1 MTRIKSNWMIILS
14 RKNEKKTSFIARDAA
29 PLRAQA
35 HLYLRDKI
43 IRGDYKPGA
52 RIKER
57 ELIETLGVSR
67 TVIREV
73 IRQLETERLITVEP
87 QVGPRVRIM
96 SASEAYEIYLIR
108 ATLEKLAVSL
118 FIENQSEKKLKKLKD
133 SFWQLETSLK
143 KGSPDLIIKQ
153 KNKFFEIIYL
163 YAGNQ
168 VLSGLIDTLTCQSW
182 RWRTLGLTHPNRDPK
197 RQQRSVKNLSNLYQA
212 ILQKDISKAKLIIDI
227 EVKDAQDEI
236 LRLIKIDT
244 GVE

>member
-1 MTRIKSNWMIILS
+1 MTRLKSNWMIILS

-73 IRQLETERLITVEP
+73 IRQLETEKLITVEP

-133 SFWQLETSLK
+133 
-143 KGSPDLIIKQ
+143 
-153 KNKFFEIIYL
+153 KFFEIIYL

-168 VLSGLIDTLTCQSW
+168 VLSGLINTLTCQSW

-197 RQQRSVKNLSNLYQA
+197 RQQRSLKNLSNLYQA

>member
-1 MTRIKSNWMIILS
+1 MTRLKSNWIIILS
-14 RKNEKKTSFIARDAA
+14 RKNEKTTSFIARDAA

-43 IRGDYKPGA
+43 IRGDYKQGA

-73 IRQLETERLITVEP
+73 IRQLETEKLITVEP

-118 FIENQSEKKLKKLKD
+118 FIENQSEKTLKKLKD
-133 SFWQLETSLK
+133 SFRQLETSLK
-143 KGSPDLIIKQ
+143 KSSPDLIIKQ

-197 RQQRSVKNLSNLYQA
+197 RQQRSLKNLSKLYQA
-212 ILQKDISKAKLIIDI
+212 ILQKDISKAKLLIDI

>member
-1 MTRIKSNWMIILS
+1 MTKLKSNWMIILS

-73 IRQLETERLITVEP
+73 IRQLETEKLITVEP

-118 FIENQSEKKLKKLKD
+118 FIENQSEKTLKKLKD
-133 SFWQLETSLK
+133 SFRQLETSLK

-163 YAGNQ
+163 YLNFIQCIILKYVGFSNISSYH
-168 VLSGLIDTLTCQSW
+168 LRCFMSCHSHYTSFISTRFCCYSS
-182 RWRTLGLTHPNRDPK
+182 K
-197 RQQRSVKNLSNLYQA
+197 SRS
-212 ILQKDISKAKLIIDI
+212 
-227 EVKDAQDEI
+227 
-236 LRLIKIDT
+236 
-244 GVE
+244 

>member
-1 MTRIKSNWMIILS
+1 MTRIDSVRNVILS
-14 RKNEKKTSFIARDAA
+14 RIKIEKNSFIARDAA

-57 ELIETLGVSR
+57 DLIETLGVSR
-67 TVIREV
+67 TVIREA
-73 IRQLETERLITVEP
+73 IRQLETERLISVEP

-96 SASEAYEIYLIR
+96 SATEANEIYLIR

-118 FIENQSEKKLKKLKD
+118 FISNQADAGLKKLKQ
-133 SFWQLETSLK
+133 SFKHLAISFEK
-143 KGSPDLIIKQ
+143 KQPDAIIKQ
-153 KNKFFEIIYL
+153 KNQFFQVIYR

-168 VLSGLIDTLTCQSW
+168 VLSSIIETLISQSW
-182 RWRTLGLTHPNRDPK
+182 RWRSLGLTHPNRDPN
-197 RQQRSVKNLSNLYQA
+197 RQQRSLDNLSHLYEA
-212 ILQKDISKAKLIIDI
+212 ILGKDVLRAQTIIDI
-227 EVKDAQDEI
+227 EVQDAQGEI

-244 GVE
+244 GDL